1 MSLRIRLS
9 VTRLEER
16 DTPSVPGPVDPSGA
30 PVRPDPTVPAQTTPP
45 PATPT
50 VPPIDPHGSH

>member
-16 DTPSVPGPVDPSGA
+16 DTPSVPGPTDPGGT
-30 PVRPDPTVPAQTTPP
+30 PTNPDPTAPAQQDPGTPP
-45 PATPT
+45 STF
-50 VPPIDPHGSH
+50 PPVDPHG